1 MEYEWNS
8 SNETVSIEVDPA
20 LLYEISPAAHYI
32 YGTIL
37 TTIGTAGVLG
47 NGLVLIVFTRYR
59 RLKGPFSCFI
69 INLAIAD
76 LITSILHFMSA
87 ISAFQHRW
95 IFGPAA
101 LAAPLKKPTS
111 GGSSFNS
118 ADSHSLTYLPPGLRW
133 KLRMKSR
140 LSEQRKST
148 RNHFEVIGYSALN
161 DVQIR
166 SPLRQKLDVVLLEWN
181 FSFQP
186 FDFVCVRNINMGF
199 NAESFFVSQVCVM
212 AWIYCLLM
220 TLPPLFGWS
229 RYILEGFLTSCSW
242 DYMTR
247 TPANRAY
254 YVYLLFF
261 GFVIPV
267 SIITYC
273 YTFILITILAHGKE
287 MANIKATGGGGY
299 SLSSRIPVPHTPA
312 RSTVKT
318 AEIILMLVVLFLV
331 AWTPYAVVT
340 LIGQFGN
347 PLLITPWVSALPAL
361 FAKASVV
368 YNPIVYSL
376 SHPHFRSSVLQYISS
391 CTGSMGADH
400 RTAVIGCGG
409 APLGL
414 NRENMTSMR
423 GIASSPTR
431 LGHLHSHHHHHHHA
445 SHHVHFRCFPA
456 RRLSP
461 NICADFHSEPD
472 PARVAVLLDQQGAA
486 MTLRWTDRL
495 PRARGM
501 REGASLQNTSI
512 TSEAMVTVVNSQST
526 ASGRPTV
533 CFLYNTMPER
543 RSQKHSK
550 FPLNVFNK

>member
-95 IFGPAA
+95 IFGPAGCELYA
-101 LAAPLKKPTS
+101 AAVGHFGLLSIVTLAAIAVERFMVITAKPLS
-111 GGSSFNS
+111 GTWKMTQNS
-118 ADSHSLTYLPPGLRW
+118 A
-133 KLRMKSR
+133 KK
-140 LSEQRKST
+140 
-148 RNHFEVIGYSALN
+148 
-161 DVQIR
+161 
-166 SPLRQKLDVVLLEWN
+166 
-181 FSFQP
+181 
-186 FDFVCVRNINMGF
+186 
-199 NAESFFVSQVCVM
+199 VCVM